1 MFKLENGEFYMNII
15 ELQNTDIFTFKN
27 LDNVY
32 FGHCISSDAAMG
44 KGIAPKFV
52 KHFPKIKILR
62 SNNHLEVGKTYLVDN
77 VFNLITKPRYYE
89 KPTYDSFRQS
99 VKSLATQCNE
109 LNKDT
114 NFAYN
119 LAEKAWNYRQ
129 TEINELKITIDKQK
143 KLSLCN

>member
-1 MFKLENGEFYMNII
+1 MFKLENGEFKMNII

-77 VFNLITKPRYYE
+77 VFNLITKTRYYE
-89 KPTYDSFRQS
+89 KPTYDSFHQS

-109 LNKDT
+109 LNIKTLYIPKIGCGLDKLQWDKVKDILILE
-114 NFAYN
+114 A
-119 LAEKAWNYRQ
+119 L
-129 TEINELKITIDKQK
+129 
-143 KLSLCN
+143 